1 VGELGPVALPGADGA
16 FLLELAGG
24 RISSVLP
31 TAAEATRVAL
41 PAFADLHVHADR
53 AFARGPRPPRSLA
66 DAVELV
72 REIKLASTEEA
83 VCERATR
90 LFERAL
96 AHGSL
101 RVRTHVDVD
110 EVIGERGLR
119 GVLAAREAV
128 AGRVDVE
135 IVAFATKF
143 ADPTTP
149 DGEARLRAAAD
160 AGADLLGAV
169 PAFHADAVASIAR
182 VLDLAAELGLPADLH
197 VDEAS
202 APDAFVLEALAD
214 ATLAR
219 GLEGRVTASHTCA
232 LATVDDPT
240 ARRTIAKLAEA
251 RITVIALPAV
261 NLFLQGRGEATPRV
275 RGLTLVRELLAAGV
289 QVRFG
294 SDNVRDV
301 FYPYGDADPL
311 EAAWLAAVSAH
322 VDDEVALLA
331 GVCDGRTGLDVGDPA
346 DFVLVDATSLDDSLA
361 RRPGGRTVV
370 RAGAVAYGRGVGPP
384 PA

>member
-1 VGELGPVALPGADGA
+1 MDEIGPIALPAVDGA
-16 FLLELAGG
+16 FRLGLDDG
-24 RISSVLP
+24 RIASVEPVPGTPRRL
-31 TAAEATRVAL
+31 AL
-41 PAFADLHVHADR
+41 PAFSDLHVHADR

-72 REIKLASTEEA
+72 REIKLASSEED

-90 LFERAL
+90 LFERAQE
-96 AHGSL
+96 HGTL

-110 EVIGERGLR
+110 KLIGGRGLR
-119 GVLAAREAV
+119 GVVAARDTV

-143 ADPTTP
+143 ADPTTTE
-149 DGEARLRAAAD
+149 GVARLRAAA
-160 AGADLLGAV
+160 AGGADLLGAV
-169 PAFHADAVASIAR
+169 PVFHADPVAAGQR
-182 VLDLAAELGLPADLH
+182 GLDRAAELGLPADRH
-197 VDEAS
+197 IDEATT
-202 APDAFVLEALAD
+202 PDGFVLEALAD

-232 LATVDDPT
+232 LATLDAAT
-240 ARRTIAKLAEA
+240 AQRTIAKLAQA
-251 RITVIALPAV
+251 RIAVIALPAL
-261 NLFLQGRGEATPRV
+261 NLFLQGRGATTPRV

-289 QVRFG
+289 QVRFA

-311 EAAWLAAVSAH
+311 EAAWLAAISAH
-322 VDDEVALLA
+322 VDDEDALLA
-331 GVCDGRTGLDVGDPA
+331 GVCGGRTRLEVGDPA
-346 DFVLVDATSLDDSLA
+346 DFVLVDATSFGDALA

-370 RAGAVAYGRGVGPP
+370 RAGRVVAGPP
-384 PA
+384 AVSG